1 MLSNRPQILIRSV
14 LYAAVCLSLM
24 VGCSDN
30 PQDKAAKEL
39 RRVTDKALALAEKG
53 PGIDPAT
60 GPTDAGAVYAK
71 ARQELSQVLAKA
83 SVAGEAAD
91 SAYLAGG
98 NLYFAQVRYI
108 RNQLAQQNLP
118 IEAAIDDLSVLAG
131 KIVRLQIQ
139 QERIEQLDKAMG
151 TEINR
156 LTELLE
162 GDAASQGVKAQLAQV
177 QDQLDGLNRQRA
189 QWETAKQQAQ
199 DEAGR
204 IEAQANTKLQ
214 QAQLASDPE
223 KAALEKER
231 FDLLLAKKAPLAKA
245 QKSADQM
252 EILDSERAL
261 VEPKVEKLQND
272 VNKAA
277 RRIDEIQ
284 DPSEKQKLQDQIA
297 IAKDQSDKY
306 NTDADSLA
314 AEVIRGLDAYTA
326 AIAEMTDLLD
336 KAIADYGRIRSPSL
350 KQTARSR
357 RADSHLCKASVIAEH
372 IAFNEH
378 IGARL
383 QAIASADLGTVST
396 TLADIAQ
403 KYTQVDEQTNTAVM
417 DTYDQAIA
425 GYISA
430 GAAGAA
436 GKHIM
441 SSQALALYGKMNFA
455 ERLGDYDKAA
465 AALDEARALLEKILE
480 ADPKLRTSMTARL
493 VSPSMDYVPPMPVN
507 YTARYEEL
515 KKQFQPWRSLSGD
528 EKKAEVERL
537 LAMLDN
543 RPPPLDPGEFNR
555 IIGPERLAL
564 QTQMTKGFDE
574 PEFDLSD
581 PNSFF

>member
-1 MLSNRPQILIRSV
+1 MASNRSQILIKSV
-14 LYAAVCLSLM
+14 LYAGVCLALM
-24 VGCSDN
+24 AGCSDN

-39 RRVTDKALALAEKG
+39 RRVTAKALALAEKG
-53 PGIDPAT
+53 PSIGPN

-71 ARQELSQVLAKA
+71 ARQELAQVLAKA
-83 SVAGEAAD
+83 AVAGEAAD

-98 NLYFAQVRYI
+98 NLYFAQVRHI
-108 RNQLAQQNLP
+108 RNRLGQQNLP
-118 IEAAIDDLSVLAG
+118 VEAAVDDLSILAG
-131 KIVRLQIQ
+131 KIVRLQIE
-139 QERIEQLDKAMG
+139 QECLEQLQKAME
-151 TEINR
+151 TEISR

-162 GDAASQGVKAQLAQV
+162 GAAANEGVKAQLAEAQN
-177 QDQLDGLNRQRA
+177 QLDALVRERA

-204 IEAQANTKLQ
+204 IEAQANAKLQ
-214 QAQLASDPE
+214 QAQLASGPE
-223 KAALEKER
+223 KPALEKEG
-231 FDLLLAKKAPLAKA
+231 FDLLLAKKGPLAKA
-245 QKSADQM
+245 QEAVDQM

-272 VNKAA
+272 VDKTA
-277 RRIDEIQ
+277 RRIEEIE
-284 DPSEKQKLQDQIA
+284 DPAERKKFQDQIA
-297 IAKDQSDKY
+297 TIKKRLGEY
-306 NTDADSLA
+306 NADAESLA
-314 AEVIRGLDAYTA
+314 AEVTNGLDAYA
-326 AIAEMTDLLD
+326 AAVAEMTDLLD
-336 KAIADYGRIRSPSL
+336 KAIADYGRIRSSSL
-350 KQTARSR
+350 TQTGESR
-357 RADSHLCKASVIAEH
+357 RADSHLCKASVTAER

-396 TLADIAQ
+396 TLLDIAQ

-425 GYISA
+425 GYIRA
-430 GAAGAA
+430 GAAGEA

-441 SSQALALYGKMNFA
+441 SNQALALYGKMNFA
-455 ERLGDYDKAA
+455 ERLGDYDEAD

-480 ADPKLRTSMTARL
+480 ADPKLRTSVTARL
-493 VSPSMDYVPPMPVN
+493 VSESMDYVPPMPVN

-515 KKQFQPWRSLSGD
+515 KKQFQPWRRLSGD
-528 EKKAEVERL
+528 DKKAEVERL

-543 RPPPLDPGEFNR
+543 MPTPFDPGEFNR
-555 IIGPERLAL
+555 IIGPERQALAD
-564 QTQMTKGFDE
+564 QMAKGFDE